1 MPNVLKTEGVIISMS
16 EGVEE
21 NKCDVAEADTR
32 FFFVGSYSAICRQ
45 T

>member
-16 EGVEE
+16 EGIEE
-21 NKCDVAEADTR
+21 NKRDVAEANTH
-32 FFFVGSYSAICRQ
+32 FFFLGSYSAICRQ